1 LGNVENKDKIKII
14 IELPVKESIKD
25 LVKIEFKDLTSDQK
39 DLLVLSAWLNRNDLI
54 LPIIK
59 DSKID
64 QVAYDKIA
72 SDELV
77 RL

>member
-1 LGNVENKDKIKII
+1 
-14 IELPVKESIKD
+14 
-25 LVKIEFKDLTSDQK
+25 
-39 DLLVLSAWLNRNDLI
+39 LVLSAWLNRNDLI

>member
-1 LGNVENKDKIKII
+1 LGNVENKDKIKNIT
-14 IELPVKESIKD
+14 ELPVKESIKD
-25 LVKIEFKDLTSDQK
+25 LGQIEFKDLTSDQK
-39 DLLVLSAWLNRNDLI
+39 DLLVLSARLNRNDLI